1 MRLSLSSPFPS
12 AHEKAA
18 RRHAREQAKAE
29 RKHLKAKAKARRNR
43 ERSWHLLP
51 WIALTVMTA
60 LWPTPARGEE
70 ELTES
75 NAARLQPGRGRHAAS
90 PTQIPARGWK
100 DVLWRTWKEFNQD
113 RITRLAGG
121 VTFFGLLALF
131 PGLATFVSLYGL
143 FADVGTAQEQLAI
156 LAGVLPADALTFIG
170 KQMLN
175 IAKARDSNLGLTFVI
190 GLLLSLWSANAGMKA
205 LFDALNI
212 AYDET
217 EKRSFVKLTVISLG
231 FTVAAILFMLLAA
244 AALVVLPVIFSFL
257 GFGDATL
264 SLIRWP
270 ILLACMMA
278 GLAAV
283 YRYGPSRE
291 HARWRWVSWGS
302 VLASVLW
309 LGASLVF
316 SWYMSNFAHYDR
328 TYGALGAVV
337 GAMTW
342 MWLSA
347 IIVLLGAELNSEL
360 EHQTACD
367 STTGRPAPMG
377 ARGATMADTLGATM
391 GSGRKTAKR

>member
-1 MRLSLSSPFPS
+1 MRLSLSNPLAS
-12 AHEKAA
+12 AQEKAA
-18 RRHAREQAKAE
+18 RRHAREHAKAE
-29 RKHLKAKAKARRNR
+29 RKHLKEKAKARRNR

-51 WIALTVMTA
+51 WVALTVMTA
-60 LWPTPARGEE
+60 LWPTEAKGEQ
-70 ELTES
+70 LTES

-90 PTQIPARGWK
+90 PAQIPARGWK

-113 RITRLAGG
+113 RVIRLAGG

-131 PGLATFVSLYGL
+131 PALATFVSLYGL
-143 FADVGTAQEQLAI
+143 FADVETAQKQLAI

-175 IAKARDSNLGLTFVI
+175 IAKARDSNLGLTFLV
-190 GLLLSLWSANAGMKA
+190 GLVLSLWSANAGMKA

-217 EKRSFVKLTVISLG
+217 EKRSFVKLSVITLL
-231 FTVAAILFMLLAA
+231 FTVASVVFMLLATG
-244 AALVVLPVIFSFL
+244 ALVVMPIVFSFI
-257 GFGDATL
+257 GL
-264 SLIRWP
+264 SDGVISFARWP
-270 ILLACMMA
+270 ILLLCMMA

-302 VLASVLW
+302 ALASVLW
-309 LGASLVF
+309 LGASLLF

-342 MWLSA
+342 MWLTA

-367 STTGRPAPMG
+367 STTGTPAPMG
-377 ARGATMADTLGATM
+377 ARGATMADTLGETVQ
-391 GSGRKTAKR
+391 SGRKAKRRR

>member
-1 MRLSLSSPFPS
+1 MRLSFAHPFGP
-12 AHEKAA
+12 ADD
-18 RRHAREQAKAE
+18 KAE
-29 RKHLKAKAKARRNR
+29 RAKRKAKARRNR
-43 ERSWHLLP
+43 KTTWRLLP
-51 WIALTVMTA
+51 WMALAIMTA
-60 LWPTPARGEE
+60 LWPTRARGEA
-70 ELTES
+70 ELNES

-90 PTQIPARGWK
+90 PAAIPLKGWK

-121 VTFFGLLALF
+121 VTFFGLLAVF

-143 FADVGTAQEQLAI
+143 FADVGAAQKQLAI

-175 IAKARDSNLGLTFVI
+175 IAKARDSSLGLTFVV
-190 GLLLSLWSANAGMKA
+190 GLVLSLWSANSGMKA

-217 EKRSFVKLTVISLG
+217 EKRSFVKLTVISLT
-231 FTVAAILFMLLAA
+231 FTIAAVLFMLLAT
-244 AALVVLPVIFSFL
+244 AALVVLPLLFSYL
-257 GFGDATL
+257 GFGDTTL
-264 SLIRWP
+264 GLLRWP
-270 ILLACMMA
+270 ILLIGMMA
-278 GLAAV
+278 GLAFV

-291 HARWRWVSWGS
+291 HARWRWVTWGGL
-302 VLASVLW
+302 LASVLW
-309 LGASLVF
+309 LAASLVF

-337 GAMTW
+337 GGMTW

-367 STTGRPAPMG
+367 STTGAPLPMG
-377 ARGATMADTLGATM
+377 TRGATMADTLGAAM
-391 GSGRKTAKR
+391 GSGRRKKR